1 VEAAAL
7 NNLARMAGKN
17 YIIVENLHF
26 RGSSANLIEF
36 TNSYSNN
43 ITIWNSRFT
52 FSGQDAIDFW
62 GNNSIIS
69 NNFVSGC
76 NQAGIYMVGNTNSII
91 GNDIKNIG
99 LYAGQALRGSG
110 SIGIVITNN
119 DYLIKNNIIKDIGYS
134 GIKISSNTGIINIQN
149 NYLDNILLIL
159 NDGGGIY
166 MADQGIS
173 RKVDGNIITNV
184 IGNTDGTPYPGRF
197 IARGIYLD
205 VNSTNAIVTN
215 NTVAH
220 CNEAGYMIH
229 RAQKNR
235 IENNTSFNNKHGMY
249 FQNSLGSSIRDNL
262 LHDNIFI
269 AKLNSQTSLKFY
281 SVSDDIPEFGTADN
295 NFYSRP
301 IDDHNIFHTYSPS
314 TGSRYRTLEEW
325 QILTGQDL
333 NSRKS
338 PMMLLDTADIDF
350 YFNAT
355 SSPKV
360 ISLTQPKIDI
370 KGIKYSGNIILQ
382 PYTSIILK
390 PYVEPS
396 IKIAGNM
403 NVFGSVSTLNYRR
416 AIPVIFTES
425 GIIESLS
432 INHNGGS
439 GKFIMGVYADASGS
453 PSGLLG
459 VTAVTNVNSTPGWQ
473 TVPLSR
479 PVSVSSGQTIWL
491 SWIFQDS
498 IGVRYTKGG
507 PSRAQVKESWSA
519 GMPANFGLS
528 DLAEYKYSVFCTY
541 RVGTGLDPGSGST
554 TVKTAGN
561 TAEYSTIS
569 TLNYRRAIPVTF
581 TESGIIESLSISHTG
596 GSGKILMG
604 VYSDVS
610 GSPSGLLGVSAATNV
625 NSSSGWQTVSL
636 SAPVAVSSG
645 QTVWLSWVF
654 ERTVGVRHTTGK
666 PSRAQSSQSWPG
678 AMPSSFG
685 TSSLADYKYSVYCTY
700 RTGSDPGSGSTT
712 VKTAG
717 NTEEYSTIS
726 TLNYRRAIPVTFT
739 ETGVIESLSIS
750 HTGGSGRILMGVYS
764 DASGSPSGLLG
775 VSAATTVNSS
785 SGWQTVSLSSPVSV
799 SSGQTVWLSWVFE
812 RTVGVRYTT
821 GKPSRAQSSEAWSGG
836 LPSSFGSSSLAD
848 YKYSV
853 YCSYS
858 TGSGSTTVRTAGNT
872 EEYSTISALNYRRA
886 IPVTFTES
894 GIIESL
900 SISHTGG
907 SGKILMGV
915 YSDASGS
922 PSGLL
927 GVSAATTVNSS
938 SGWQTVSLSSPVSV
952 SSGQTVWLS
961 WVFERTV
968 GVRYTT
974 GKPSRAQSSEA
985 WSGGLPSSFGSSSL
999 ADYKYSVYC
1008 SYRTGYSQTS
1018 GDANQNPKR
1027 AVKDFAMMDDN
1038 TEKSS
1043 DTDDTGNDEMTLNL
1057 YPAEGTNKRM
1067 IVYPNPTSGNVTVS
1081 FEEASEDRHL
1091 LLIYDLQGR
1100 LVKTVNV
1107 EPWNYNIDVSIF
1119 DRKKGI
1125 YLFILKDMT
1134 NGTILNR
1141 SRVKKN

>member
-1 VEAAAL
+1 
-7 NNLARMAGKN
+7 
-17 YIIVENLHF
+17 
-26 RGSSANLIEF
+26 
-36 TNSYSNN
+36 
-43 ITIWNSRFT
+43 
-52 FSGQDAIDFW
+52 
-62 GNNSIIS
+62 
-69 NNFVSGC
+69 
-76 NQAGIYMVGNTNSII
+76 
-91 GNDIKNIG
+91 
-99 LYAGQALRGSG
+99 
-110 SIGIVITNN
+110 
-119 DYLIKNNIIKDIGYS
+119 
-134 GIKISSNTGIINIQN
+134 
-149 NYLDNILLIL
+149 
-159 NDGGGIY
+159 
-166 MADQGIS
+166 
-173 RKVDGNIITNV
+173 
-184 IGNTDGTPYPGRF
+184 
-197 IARGIYLD
+197 
-205 VNSTNAIVTN
+205 
-215 NTVAH
+215 
-220 CNEAGYMIH
+220 
-229 RAQKNR
+229 
-235 IENNTSFNNKHGMY
+235 
-249 FQNSLGSSIRDNL
+249 
-262 LHDNIFI
+262 
-269 AKLNSQTSLKFY
+269 
-281 SVSDDIPEFGTADN
+281 
-295 NFYSRP
+295 
-301 IDDHNIFHTYSPS
+301 
-314 TGSRYRTLEEW
+314 
-325 QILTGQDL
+325 
-333 NSRKS
+333 
-338 PMMLLDTADIDF
+338 
-350 YFNAT
+350 
-355 SSPKV
+355 
-360 ISLTQPKIDI
+360 
-370 KGIKYSGNIILQ
+370 
-382 PYTSIILK
+382 
-390 PYVEPS
+390 
-396 IKIAGNM
+396 
-403 NVFGSVSTLNYRR
+403 
-416 AIPVIFTES
+416 
-425 GIIESLS
+425 
-432 INHNGGS
+432 
-439 GKFIMGVYADASGS
+439 
-453 PSGLLG
+453 
-459 VTAVTNVNSTPGWQ
+459 
-473 TVPLSR
+473 
-479 PVSVSSGQTIWL
+479 
-491 SWIFQDS
+491 
-498 IGVRYTKGG
+498 
-507 PSRAQVKESWSA
+507 
-519 GMPANFGLS
+519 
-528 DLAEYKYSVFCTY
+528 
-541 RVGTGLDPGSGST
+541 
-554 TVKTAGN
+554 
-561 TAEYSTIS
+561 
-569 TLNYRRAIPVTF
+569 
-581 TESGIIESLSISHTG
+581 
-596 GSGKILMG
+596 
-604 VYSDVS
+604 
-610 GSPSGLLGVSAATNV
+610 
-625 NSSSGWQTVSL
+625 
-636 SAPVAVSSG
+636 
-645 QTVWLSWVF
+645 
-654 ERTVGVRHTTGK
+654 
-666 PSRAQSSQSWPG
+666 
-678 AMPSSFG
+678 MPSSFG